1 MNYLGH
7 LFFSKDEPSLML
19 ANLYGDFVKGKDYT
33 YLPEDVQRG
42 VLLHRQID
50 DYVDHHPKVTELRL
64 MLYKDLPKI
73 AGIAIDLYFDH
84 LLAKQWKFYHNKNLF
99 DYIDSFLSYA
109 LNPNHLT
116 YKEKGFA
123 YPQSFIHL
131 LRIINEKNI
140 IKRYVEIEGLAFAST
155 GLSKRLS
162 FPNNLFEAVAVFHQH
177 EKEIS
182 ATFDD
187 YMTDAIK
194 KFKINAPAL

>member
-1 MNYLGH
+1 
-7 LFFSKDEPSLML
+7 ML
-19 ANLYGDFVKGKDYT
+19 ANLFGDFVKGKDYT

-131 LRIINEKNI
+131 LQIIKEKNI
-140 IKRYVEIEGLAFAST
+140 RSEEHTSEPSHVRISY
-155 GLSKRLS
+155 
-162 FPNNLFEAVAVFHQH
+162 AVFCLKKKKKKNNILKLEYHQLVA
-177 EKEIS
+177 KD
-182 ATFDD
+182 FDSIVIIYD
-187 YMTDAIK
+187 S
-194 KFKINAPAL
+194 KFNPHFEYSLYNLRN